1 MNHRRLTSILLA
13 IMADSSIMQHALAW
27 TRPFRA
33 SSTSASAP
41 ALGKK
46 STALDVLKELNRSD
60 KLASYVQQPD
70 ATAVVTGGNSGIG
83 VDTVSTLALS
93 GMKVVLC
100 ARNMKSAQEAR
111 DKVPEWCRDNVSI
124 QKLDLADFDS
134 IQQASKEIVEKHTN
148 IHVLV
153 TNAGVMALPKRMET
167 KQGIEMQVGTN
178 HVGHHMFTRLLLP
191 SLKENSRIV
200 TVASMAH
207 QWDKKGGDWDSVE
220 SYSAWGTY
228 GKSKLANVL
237 FAKSLQDKLKEAGRD
252 DIFSVSLHPGVIK
265 SNLWRNTPS
274 MLQALVG
281 LFADKT
287 VEQGAATTV
296 YCALASEVEGGAYYK
311 DCLVET
317 PTTAAQ
323 DAALREDLWSYT
335 EKLISDN
342 GYELP
347 STLVKEMATLSETT
361 TVA

>member
-1 MNHRRLTSILLA
+1 MKDKRLMSILLA
-13 IMADSSIMQHALAW
+13 IMTLSSIIQHALAW
-27 TRPFRA
+27 TSPFKA
-33 SSTSASAP
+33 SSTSAAP

-46 STALDVLKELNRSD
+46 STALNVLKELNRSK
-60 KLASYVQQPD
+60 KLASYVKPD
-70 ATAVVTGGNSGIG
+70 ATAIVTGGNSGIG
-83 VDTVSTLALS
+83 VATVSTLALS

-111 DKVPEWCRDNVSI
+111 EQVPEWCRDNVSI

-134 IQQASKEIVEKHTN
+134 IQQACREIVEKHNN

-153 TNAGVMALPKRMET
+153 NNAGVMALPKRMET

-207 QWDKKGGDWDSVE
+207 QMDKGGDWDSVE
-220 SYSAWGTY
+220 SYSAWQTY

-237 FAKSLQDKLKEAGRD
+237 FAKSLQDKLNEAGRA
-252 DIFSVSLHPGVIK
+252 DIYSVSLHPGVIK

-274 MLQALVG
+274 ILQGVVG
-281 LFADKT
+281 IFADKT
-287 VEQGAATTV
+287 VEQGAATNV

-311 DCLVET
+311 DCHVET
-317 PTTAAQ
+317 PTTVAQ

-335 EKLISDN
+335 EKLIGN
-342 GYELP
+342 KGYELP
-347 STLVKEMATLSETT
+347 STLVKETATLSESTLVT
-361 TVA
+361 

>member
-1 MNHRRLTSILLA
+1 MKDKRLMSILLA
-13 IMADSSIMQHALAW
+13 IMTVSSIIQHALAW
-27 TRPFRA
+27 TSPFKA
-33 SSTSASAP
+33 SSTSAAP

-46 STALDVLKELNRSD
+46 STALDVLKELNRSE
-60 KLASYVQQPD
+60 KLASYVKPD
-70 ATAVVTGGNSGIG
+70 ATAIVTGGNSGIG
-83 VDTVSTLALS
+83 VATVSTLALS

-111 DKVPEWCRDNVSI
+111 EQVPEWCRDNVSI

-134 IQQASKEIVEKHTN
+134 IQVN
-148 IHVLV
+148 
-153 TNAGVMALPKRMET
+153 NAGVMALPKRMET

-207 QWDKKGGDWDSVE
+207 QMDKGGDWDSVE
-220 SYSAWGTY
+220 SYSAWQTY

-237 FAKSLQDKLKEAGRD
+237 FAKSLQDKLNEAG
-252 DIFSVSLHPGVIK
+252 HPGVIK

-274 MLQALVG
+274 ILQGVVG
-281 LFADKT
+281 IFADKT
-287 VEQGAATTV
+287 VEQGAATNV

-311 DCLVET
+311 DCHVET
-317 PTTAAQ
+317 PTTVAQ

-335 EKLISDN
+335 EKLIGN
-342 GYELP
+342 KGYELP
-347 STLVKEMATLSETT
+347 STLVKETATLSESTLVT
-361 TVA
+361 